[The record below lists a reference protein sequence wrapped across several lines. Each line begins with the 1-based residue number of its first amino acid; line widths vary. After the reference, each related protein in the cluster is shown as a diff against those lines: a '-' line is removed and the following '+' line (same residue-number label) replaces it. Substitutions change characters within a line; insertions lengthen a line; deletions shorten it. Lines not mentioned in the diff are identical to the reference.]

1 MSITNA
7 PIHDLLIRIK
17 NAYLARRETVK
28 DVIYSNFKKEVLDLL
43 KRYNYIL
50 DYKVISQENNKKFL
64 SITLKEVV
72 DPVNDIPVIK
82 FVSKP
87 SRRMYVWYDLI
98 KSVAWWRWIWIISTN
113 QWLMATH
120 EAKAKKLWWELIAEI
135 Y

>member
-43 KRYNYIL
+43 KRYNYIS
-50 DYKVISQENNKKFL
+50 DYSIISEENNKKFL
-64 SITLKEVV
+64 SIKLKEVV

-87 SRRMYVWYDLI
+87 SRRMYIWYEVI

-113 QWLMATH
+113 QGLMATH

>member
-28 DVIYSNFKKEVLDLL
+28 DVIYSSFKKEVLDLL

-50 DYKVISQENNKKFL
+50 DYTIISQENNKKFL
-64 SITLKEVV
+64 SIKLKEVV

-87 SRRMYVWYDLI
+87 SRRMYVWYELI

-113 QWLMATH
+113 KWLMATH
-120 EAKAKKLWWELIAEI
+120 EAKAKKLWGELIAEI

>member
-1 MSITNA
+1 MSVTNA

-17 NAYLARRETVK
+17 NAYLARRQDVK

-50 DYKVISQENNKKFL
+50 DYKVIEQENNKKFL
-64 SITLKEVV
+64 SIQLKEVV

-82 FVSKP
+82 FISKP
-87 SRRMYVWYDLI
+87 SRRMYIWYESI
-98 KSVAWWRWIWIISTN
+98 KSVAWWRGIWIISTN
-113 QWLMATH
+113 QWLMAAH
-120 EAKAKKLWWELIAEI
+120 EAKAKKLWWEIIAEI